1 MNTPYMNRLIG
12 LTRDEVQEL
21 LDVCGMAGRMEDVA
35 KWYDGYNF
43 AGEDMFCSWSI
54 CKFLSDAMVAVEKG
68 QNAVPRNYWVNT
80 SGNALLEICM
90 SCPDEVISERMQDL
104 VDGRILEVGNCEF
117 VGYPDI
123 DSRSNDFDIFATLM
137 MHTGYLTAARRQW
150 SGREQELEGENLKP
164 VLGTGE
170 EPSQDLAPEG
180 TIWLRIPNEEVRQCF
195 RAKARFLTGR
205 GNPVWVSRSREL
217 ISALFAGEAEK
228 AERLLSDMLLSF
240 ICVRDGTYESYYHG
254 FMVAVLG
261 VVSGSDVVIE
271 SNTETG
277 NGYSDIQLTRYLTGV
292 ILELKKSSDRTTM
305 SRNQACMEA
314 LQQIDEQQYEQKM
327 RQSGVKQIFR

>member
-1 MNTPYMNRLIG
+1 
-12 LTRDEVQEL
+12 
-21 LDVCGMAGRMEDVA
+21 
-35 KWYDGYNF
+35 
-43 AGEDMFCSWSI
+43 
-54 CKFLSDAMVAVEKG
+54 MVAVEKG

-137 MHTGYLTAARRQW
+137 MHTGYLTAARSQW

-170 EPSQDLAPEG
+170 EPSQDLASEG

-240 ICVRDGTYESYYHG
+240 ISVRDGTYESYYHG

-261 VVSGSDVVIE
+261 VVPGSDVVIE

-327 RQSGVKQIFR
+327 RQSGVKQIFRYGIAFSGKSCSVRAG